1 MSTHTPSSMMDPSFK
16 PSSASMD
23 STDLFEQMYQN
34 MTPGLMTPL
43 DDWSQSDLLS
53 DFINIASGGNGGD
66 VLVVPPQQQSLVQDT
81 FLTSPCSTK
90 DYLWASAPPQDL
102 FNALSTP
109 SISPV
114 VTVPDVVNECDDHF
128 GGLIDSLVVPGSPS
142 LDLLAVPAP
151 SSACGGGGG
160 DAPVSPLS
168 PLTDVSS
175 GSTTPL
181 STISQPVSP
190 PLEMIMKLDPVPTKH
205 IKKDTNTL
213 KRKATAPA
221 AAQPV
226 ACHITSASTPTFV
239 LKQHSRK
246 RPLSSTSSA
255 QDLMATSSSTATGS
269 SSTSQNGVSSEL
281 ALKRQKN
288 TDAARRSRLK
298 KLQKME
304 TMATRVSEMESMH
317 HRLLSRVSALESDKS
332 LLLQKETDY
341 LSRIQQL
348 EADLSLAQQKL
359 GYSL

>member
-23 STDLFEQMYQN
+23 TTDLFEQMYQN

-43 DDWSQSDLLS
+43 DDWSHSDLLT
-53 DFINIASGGNGGD
+53 DFINIASGGD

-114 VTVPDVVNECDDHF
+114 VTVPDAVNECDDHF

-142 LDLLAVPAP
+142 LDLLAVSSP
-151 SSACGGGGG
+151 SVVGSGG
-160 DAPVSPLS
+160 DAPVSPSS

-175 GSTTPL
+175 CSTAP
-181 STISQPVSP
+181 SQPISP
-190 PLEMIMKLDPVPTKH
+190 PLEMIMKLDPVPVKH
-205 IKKDTNTL
+205 NKKDTNAV

-246 RPLSSTSSA
+246 RPLSSTSST
-255 QDLMATSSSTATGS
+255 QDLTASSSSSTTTSS
-269 SSTSQNGVSSEL
+269 SSTSQTVVSSEL

-348 EADLSLAQQKL
+348 EADLSLAQQNL
-359 GYSL
+359 GYSS